1 MVGGVSDRTKPGVAP
16 VDPPPRG
23 SLDPHYLG
31 FFECYNAG
39 RFFEA
44 HEVLE
49 ELWLEERRRP
59 DGNFYKA
66 LIQVAGCF
74 VHLQHDR
81 LGPAAALLRTAAAHL
96 APFPS
101 SHHGLDIDALR
112 EQIAA
117 WRAVIEGQARNP
129 LAAGPVPTLRL
140 AEV

>member
-1 MVGGVSDRTKPGVAP
+1 MATPDPAPPGTWEP
-16 VDPPPRG
+16 N
-23 SLDPHYLG
+23 YLA
-31 FFECYNAG
+31 FFACYNAG
-39 RFFEA
+39 QFFEA

-66 LIQVAGCF
+66 LIQIAGSF
-74 VHLQHDR
+74 VHLQHHR

-101 SHHGLDIDALR
+101 PHRGLDTDALR

-117 WRAVIEGQARNP
+117 WRAAIEGQGRNP
-129 LAAGPVPTLRL
+129 LATGPTPALRL
-140 AEV
+140 SDV

>member
-1 MVGGVSDRTKPGVAP
+1 MVGGVSDRTTPGAAP
-16 VDPPPRG
+16 LDPPPWG
-23 SLDPHYLG
+23 NPDPHYLA

-39 RFFEA
+39 QFFEA

-49 ELWLEERRRP
+49 ALWLEERRRP

-81 LGPAAALLRTAAAHL
+81 LGPAAALLRTAATHL

-101 SHHGLDIDALR
+101 PHRGLDTGALR

-117 WRAVIEGQARNP
+117 WRTAIEGQTRNP
-129 LAAGPVPTLRL
+129 LATGPAPTLRL
-140 AEV
+140 QEV